1 MHKLAIT
8 ALAAVFAAGLF
19 AGPSEDLFAK
29 SHKGAKES
37 DVAAK
42 WYGKLPEWVSSLTS
56 KNNFP
61 RTHLPFTV
69 EKGKLKNLKDGVN
82 KFEIRDAN
90 KKQFSAYL
98 MTQNGVDANGL
109 PVYDATAEFGWVA
122 WKGWPS
128 KYILET
134 YPVDGNTDDA
144 DMIAFA
150 AWLYGE
156 KENEYANRVL
166 TVVHGRNA
174 ELAPLI
180 AAYICDKEKWTLPAE
195 GLKVWNMWD
204 TQYQKERAILVSPE
218 DHDKRLKAREK
229 GAADEFKGLVAARGD
244 YKGRPPRKSP
254 PTKQLVLLE
263 WEIKQYKIA
272 YASSDFLKDTKNTD
286 KLQEI
291 MDSIADDLAVIKEN
305 MEVANKMA
313 ADNNANEVKKKAEFM
328 EEILK
333 IDPKNLHMR
342 GQVGTIWYMWGNP
355 APHGNAC
362 DRADGVKK
370 AIPHFEIIL
379 VAYPRNTAYLL
390 ALGRCYQALED
401 TKKARP
407 YYEQVIEIEGADGTN
422 ARMAKAL
429 LNNMDQYDQNRA
441 AGKGK

>member
-1 MHKLAIT
+1 MFKNAVM
-8 ALAAVFAAGLF
+8 ALLVTGFSAALF

-56 KNNFP
+56 KNTFP
-61 RTHLPFTV
+61 QTHLPFTV
-69 EKGKLKNLKDGVN
+69 EKGKLKNIKEGVN

-98 MTQNGVDANGL
+98 MVQNGTDANGR
-109 PVYDATAEFGWVA
+109 PVYEATTDFGWLD
-122 WKGWPS
+122 WKGWPA

-150 AWLYGE
+150 AWLYAE

-166 TVVHGRNA
+166 TIVHSRSK

-180 AAYICDKEKWTLPAE
+180 EAYICDKEKWTKPAD
-195 GLKVWNMWD
+195 GMKTWNMWD
-204 TQYQKERAILVSPE
+204 VQYQKERAILVSAE
-218 DHDKRLKAREK
+218 DYDKRFKAREK
-229 GAADEFKGLVAARGD
+229 GAADEFKVLVAARGD
-244 YKGRPPRKSP
+244 YKGRPPRKSS

-272 YASSDFLKDTKNTD
+272 YGSADFLKDVKNTD
-286 KLQEI
+286 KLQEVL
-291 MDSIADDLAVIKEN
+291 DSITDDLAVIKEN
-305 MEVANKMA
+305 MEKARAMA
-313 ADNNANEVKKKAEFM
+313 ANGDANEMKKKAEFM

-333 IDPKNLHMR
+333 IDPMDLNLR
-342 GQVGTIWYMWGNP
+342 SQVGNAWYLWGNP
-355 APHGNAC
+355 APHGNSC
-362 DRADGVKK
+362 DRADGMKK
-370 AIPHFEIIL
+370 AIPHYEIV
-379 VAYPRNTAYLL
+379 VAAFPRNTAFLL

-401 TKKARP
+401 SKNARV
-407 YYEQVIEIEGADGTN
+407 YYDKVIEIDGTKGN
-422 ARMAKAL
+422 AVMAKAL
-429 LNNMDQYDQNRA
+429 IRNMDMKD
-441 AGKGK
+441 AGRSKENGN